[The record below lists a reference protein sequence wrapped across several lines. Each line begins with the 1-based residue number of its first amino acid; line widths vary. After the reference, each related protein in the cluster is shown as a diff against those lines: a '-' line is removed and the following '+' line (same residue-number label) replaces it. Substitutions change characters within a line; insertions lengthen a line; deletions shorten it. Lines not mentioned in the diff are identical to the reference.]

1 VPLLADHGARVPAAA
16 ARQAVGAAYAA
27 YRARWR
33 LGQPY
38 DARDAV
44 ETIVRELGVRLP
56 GEGRRRLQAL
66 VEDPGR
72 SHGLLPVVP
81 AADVRDALLE
91 LRHSGV
97 RLGIVSDTG
106 LSPGRTL
113 RAYLRDAGLAWLFEP
128 AGLAFSD
135 EIGSSKRGPAIFAR
149 ALRGLGA
156 SAAGTVHVGDIR
168 CSDVA
173 GARGAGLGTIRY
185 SGLYDD
191 RDPRCPDADV
201 VISSFS
207 RLSAALRLLAGGPP
221 QANGHAPAAVP
232 DHTLHAR
239 RSRKEGSRSRR
250 PPA

>member
-1 VPLLADHGARVPAAA
+1 MGADRLAGQWPTRASPPATGIGASRFIAAVTLDFWNTLFRERTPDACNELRAERIVPLLADHGARVPAAA

-33 LGQPY
+33 LGLPY

-81 AADVRDALLE
+81 AADVRDALLD

-135 EIGSSKRGPAIFAR
+135 EIGSSKR
-149 ALRGLGA
+149 
-156 SAAGTVHVGDIR
+156 
-168 CSDVA
+168 
-173 GARGAGLGTIRY
+173 
-185 SGLYDD
+185 
-191 RDPRCPDADV
+191 
-201 VISSFS
+201 
-207 RLSAALRLLAGGPP
+207 
-221 QANGHAPAAVP
+221 
-232 DHTLHAR
+232 
-239 RSRKEGSRSRR
+239 
-250 PPA
+250 